1 MKMIKPQRDKTFRL
15 GKKGLGVGQVFVF
28 IVAAITFAFIMIF
41 GYRAITGFLQSGE
54 DVAFVQFK
62 TSLESS
68 VKRLYTEFGSV
79 RVETFTLPAI
89 YRQICFV
96 DLDAESADKG
106 LCDFDLVACTVWES
120 VQNIPAGTTKYNAA
134 DENVFLTPPA
144 PAKIKVGRIQIDSE
158 DGKNYLCFPIKQGSF
173 TAVLEGKGDRTGL
186 SRVPSSS

>member
-1 MKMIKPQRDKTFRL
+1 MIKPQRDKIFRL
-15 GKKGLGVGQVFVF
+15 GKRGLGVGQVFVF

-62 TSLESS
+62 TGLESS

-79 RVETFTLPAI
+79 RVETFILPTM

-96 DLDAESADKG
+96 DLGAESADNG
-106 LCDFDLVACTVWES
+106 LCDFDQVACTVWES
-120 VQNIPAGTTKYNAA
+120 VQNIPAGTTKYDAA

-186 SRVPSSS
+186 SRVPSSG